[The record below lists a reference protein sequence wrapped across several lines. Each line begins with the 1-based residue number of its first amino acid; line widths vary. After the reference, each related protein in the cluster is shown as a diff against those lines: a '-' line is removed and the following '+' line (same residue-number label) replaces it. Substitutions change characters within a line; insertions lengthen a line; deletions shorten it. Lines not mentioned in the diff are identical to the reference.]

1 MLLILIA
8 SVVAFFFSYIS
19 TPLFIV
25 IAKRL
30 KLIDDPKLRAHPA
43 NTHVGIIP
51 RAGGLPIF
59 IGFLVTVLIFIPLNK
74 IIIGIIIASLLMLI
88 LGILD
93 DRFDLSPYFR
103 FFANIFVAMLV
114 VLFGLGIPYI
124 SNPLGGII
132 RLDQFIVTINLL
144 GSHKIL
150 VFADIFAIFWL
161 VAVANFVNWSKGVD
175 GQMPGFVA
183 ISSFFLGILALRF
196 TAHDISTYSVA
207 MLAFIIGGTFLGF
220 LPYNFYPQRI
230 MPGYSGGVLGGFFLG
245 ILSILSWGKMG
256 TLLLVLSV
264 PIIDAIY
271 VIIRRTINFKSP
283 FRGDAG
289 HFHHRLLSIGWGKR
303 RIAVFYWLVSFL
315 FGLTALFL
323 NAEEKFFALILIF
336 IAVSCFILI
345 TSNVKRIIDKD
356 K

>member
-1 MLLILIA
+1 MSLILLA
-8 SVVAFFFSYIS
+8 SVTVFLITFLI
-19 TPLFIV
+19 TPVFIK

-30 KLIDDPKLRAHPA
+30 NLIDDPASRFHPA
-43 NTHVGIIP
+43 NTHEGIIP

-59 IGFLVTVLIFIPLNK
+59 IGIVIAVLIFIPINK
-74 IIIGIIIASLLMLI
+74 IIFGIILSSLLILI
-88 LGILD
+88 LGLWD
-93 DRFDLSPYFR
+93 DRRDSSPYMR
-103 FFANIFVAMLV
+103 FIANILVAMIMV
-114 VLFGLGIPYI
+114 SFGLGIPYI

-132 RLDQFIVTINLL
+132 RLDQFVIPINFFASHNILL
-144 GSHKIL
+144 
-150 VFADIFAIFWL
+150 FADLFAIIWL
-161 VAVANFVNWSKGVD
+161 VAITNFVNWSKGVD
-175 GQMPGFVA
+175 GKMPGFVA
-183 ISSFFLGILALRF
+183 ISSFFLGIIAFRF
-196 TAHDISTYSVA
+196 TAHDISTFSVVL
-207 MLAFIIGGTFLGF
+207 LAFIIGSAFIGF
-220 LPYNFYPQRI
+220 LPFNFYPQRI
-230 MPGYSGGVLGGFFLG
+230 MPGYSGGALGGFFLG

-289 HFHHRLLSIGWGKR
+289 HFHHRLLSIVWGKR

-336 IAVSCFILI
+336 IAASCFILI
-345 TSNVKRIIDKD
+345 TSNVKRIIDKE
-356 K
+356 